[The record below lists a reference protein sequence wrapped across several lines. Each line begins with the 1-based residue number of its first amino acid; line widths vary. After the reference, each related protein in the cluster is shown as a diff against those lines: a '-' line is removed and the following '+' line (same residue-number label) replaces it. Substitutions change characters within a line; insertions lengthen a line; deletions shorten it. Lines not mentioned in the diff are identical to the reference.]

1 MPDDGGVSAKHPAR
15 NVRQAVGAASVA
27 AFVGAAIGIATG
39 GNNATQPANAATT
52 PNTAPANS
60 QFGQDDGG
68 WNATAPNGN
77 GFQPGGG
84 SFSGE
89 SAAVAHPIGW
99 ELTCA
104 PTRGSRR
111 WARTRTCW

>member
-52 PNTAPANS
+52 PNATNTAPSNS

-68 WNATAPNGN
+68 WNATPPNDN
-77 GFQPGGG
+77 GFQSGGG
-84 SFSGE
+84 SFFGGGGPQSHTRSG
-89 SAAVAHPIGW
+89 
-99 ELTCA
+99 
-104 PTRGSRR
+104 GS
-111 WARTRTCW
+111 